1 MERDLRLDLCRGM
14 LMFGVIWGHAITV
27 LLNGYPNVIGIH
39 PIFRTYDMPLFM
51 ILSGYFLALAI
62 NRKTKVQ
69 MLKDKIT
76 TILIPTILWSLI
88 ASRGKS
94 IFNYYFCYSVFLS
107 SVLVILGNCMNKN
120 FKVLFLCG
128 IAMLL
133 QIVPFKFNMSY
144 LYPFFL
150 LGYFFKSNLMDKV
163 IHGGAKYIMF
173 FVFCLCFW
181 KSDFTIWSTGESIT
195 HLNIQNIIIVLF
207 RFFIGFIGSVA
218 FMCIVNIVYSKYKE
232 SNSSLFKIFING
244 GKESLALYILQHIA
258 LFGVTSKIVI
268 KMVQYVHFNPFT
280 SNELLLGYII
290 APIYS
295 LFLMYCML
303 TFIQF
308 VKKYKYIKWMF
319 GFKIK

>member
-1 MERDLRLDLCRGM
+1 M
-14 LMFGVIWGHAITV
+14 
-27 LLNGYPNVIGIH
+27 
-39 PIFRTYDMPLFM
+39 
-51 ILSGYFLALAI
+51 
-62 NRKTKVQ
+62 
-69 MLKDKIT
+69 
-76 TILIPTILWSLI
+76 
-88 ASRGKS
+88 
-94 IFNYYFCYSVFLS
+94 
-107 SVLVILGNCMNKN
+107 
-120 FKVLFLCG
+120 
-128 IAMLL
+128 
-133 QIVPFKFNMSY
+133 
-144 LYPFFL
+144 
-150 LGYFFKSNLMDKV
+150 
-163 IHGGAKYIMF
+163 
-173 FVFCLCFW
+173 CFW